1 MNEKMKFC
9 DKTSN
14 GVINPREAWER
25 EAWSVERSKVKNSE
39 ARKFQLTPLSGIA
52 ADKNDP
58 ARPFS
63 RFTLQRFS
71 CIVLNT
77 MKRYWVSAFLAGLV
91 LVCTANRTFRPRCSA
106 RGTSDRATAR

>member
-1 MNEKMKFC
+1 MEAKMKFGEES
-9 DKTSN
+9 SN

-25 EAWSVERSKVKNSE
+25 EAWSVERSKVKNSG

-63 RFTLQRFS
+63 RFTLHRFTLHAS
-71 CIVLNT
+71 CGQECP
-77 MKRYWVSAFLAGLV
+77 RAGGSASRRRLGLE
-91 LVCTANRTFRPRCSA
+91 
-106 RGTSDRATAR
+106 RA